1 MPARPRPG
9 VVDADPKCEGLLT
22 PVSRTLYISCMS
34 NSPDPVFAAS
44 VRAPLADAAA
54 PVASTPWSRLASAMW
69 VRPGLL
75 IALGAALAAAGRPL
89 LWMNVLIIPIDVVTL
104 LLVHRLLRAEG
115 RGLADLLRPV
125 RGGDLAWGLLCGL
138 IVVLAW
144 FPASFIAGLVAYR
157 GPMPTAAHQSVPL
170 WIALVS
176 VTIMPVTIGLAEEA
190 LYRGY
195 LQPRL
200 AGVLGQARA
209 VITASAF
216 FAVQHIAFA
225 PFDDLRHRAHL
236 PGRAR
241 VRRAAPVAQAGDAAG
256 RRALAARPARARA
269 PAAARGAGV
278 RGRPWNR

>member
-1 MPARPRPG
+1 MTDSPAS
-9 VVDADPKCEGLLT
+9 ASEG
-22 PVSRTLYISCMS
+22 
-34 NSPDPVFAAS
+34 A
-44 VRAPLADAAA
+44 RARIVDAAA
-54 PVASTPWSRLASAMW
+54 PVVSTPWPRLALAMGL
-69 VRPGLL
+69 RPALL
-75 IALGAALAAAGRPL
+75 IAIGAALVAAGRSL
-89 LWMNVLIIPIDVVTL
+89 LWMNILIIPIDVVTL

-176 VTIMPVTIGLAEEA
+176 VTIMPVTIGLAEET

-200 AGVLGQARA
+200 QGRVGLTGAVL
-209 VITASAF
+209 TASAV
-216 FAVQHIAFA
+216 FALQHIAFA
-225 PFDDLRHRAHL
+225 PSDPRAMVAAVARTFLIGLMFAGLLLWRRRVVPLVVGHWLLDLLGLGL
-236 PGRAR
+236 PLLLA
-241 VRRAAPVAQAGDAAG
+241 
-256 RRALAARPARARA
+256 ALA
-269 PAAARGAGV
+269 
-278 RGRPWNR
+278 

>member
-1 MPARPRPG
+1 M
-9 VVDADPKCEGLLT
+9 
-22 PVSRTLYISCMS
+22 SRTLYISRMS

-44 VRAPLADAAA
+44 VRAPLVDAAT
-54 PVASTPWSRLASAMW
+54 PVASTPWSRLATAMW

-125 RGGDLAWGLLCGL
+125 RGGDIAWGLLCGL

-157 GPMPTAAHQSVPL
+157 GPMPTAAYQSVPL

-176 VTIMPVTIGLAEEA
+176 VTIMSVTIGLTRSEE
-190 LYRGY
+190 R
-195 LQPRL
+195 
-200 AGVLGQARA
+200 
-209 VITASAF
+209 
-216 FAVQHIAFA
+216 
-225 PFDDLRHRAHL
+225 
-236 PGRAR
+236 R
-241 VRRAAPVAQAGDAAG
+241 VGKECRSRWSPYH
-256 RRALAARPARARA
+256 
-269 PAAARGAGV
+269 
-278 RGRPWNR
+278 

>member
-1 MPARPRPG
+1 
-9 VVDADPKCEGLLT
+9 
-22 PVSRTLYISCMS
+22 
-34 NSPDPVFAAS
+34 
-44 VRAPLADAAA
+44 
-54 PVASTPWSRLASAMW
+54 
-69 VRPGLL
+69 
-75 IALGAALAAAGRPL
+75 
-89 LWMNVLIIPIDVVTL
+89 MNVLIIPVDVVTL

-209 VITASAF
+209 VIAASAF

-225 PFDDLRHRAHL
+225 PFDPRAMIFGIVRTFLAGLVFAGLFLWRRRVAPLAVGHWLLDLLGLGL
-236 PGRAR
+236 PLLLA
-241 VRRAAPVAQAGDAAG
+241 
-256 RRALAARPARARA
+256 ALA
-269 PAAARGAGV
+269 
-278 RGRPWNR
+278 